1 MFLKRNLK
9 KVKFV
14 CNETEDLVRKLR
26 KTCRFDEK
34 VKSKKGLRQFHTYK
48 SPIFN
53 EEGDVIGT
61 VGIGS

>member
-1 MFLKRNLK
+1 MFLKEEFEK
-9 KVKFV
+9 GEFV

-53 EEGDVIGT
+53 EEGDVIGYS
-61 VGIGS
+61 GNWS